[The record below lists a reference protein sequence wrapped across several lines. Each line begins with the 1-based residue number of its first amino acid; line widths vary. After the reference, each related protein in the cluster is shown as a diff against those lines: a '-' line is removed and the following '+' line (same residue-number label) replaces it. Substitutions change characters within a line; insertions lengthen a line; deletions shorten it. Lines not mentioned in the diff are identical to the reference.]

1 MGLNFNSLRLLVFI
15 FSLVSFIMS
24 FPTTTKAK
32 ELDYQGPKC
41 SEDRT
46 TFNSTYQVNL
56 MTLFSSLSSKA
67 IITIFYND
75 TVIDN
80 KDTSSAVYGLFMC
93 RGDVPFDVCG
103 DCVQSA
109 SHVLSAECTLSLWGM
124 IWYEQCMVRYSN
136 TRFFSVP
143 ETEPFTPMSNNFNVS
158 INQDIF
164 VPLLANTM
172 NKTAEQAAVSLNK
185 YATKEQKV
193 TKLETIFTLA
203 QCTQDLSVGDCRSCL
218 GFAVG
223 QIHECCKGRRG
234 GRVLLPSC
242 NVRFEFYP
250 FYRHGVSKALAPA
263 TKYPIMESKYS
274 PDPGY
279 LSHQCSNNQPTNLQ
293 KRLTTLL
300 SDLSSKATNSNNN
313 EFYMSNVSN
322 NLFGLYLCRA
332 DLPSSLC
339 ADCIVNATNRITSEC
354 PTSME
359 AIIWYNHC
367 LLRYSNH
374 SFFRTMGTNPR
385 FKMMNVTDYDDYKS
399 YYKYELWS
407 ALTKVAGE
415 IWDRSDRYYAES
427 FVLNDVQ
434 RLFVQGQCTKDLAT
448 LDCNY
453 CIHDVIETA
462 IPWCCLGSIGGRVLY
477 PSCTLRFELFPFYRN
492 GTDDQPPSTTTTE
505 ADAEHKTSIF
515 SIIDAPL
522 VRFHLVAAPLVNP
535 SVSTHR
541 LISRSH
547 CSLLPPSLVV
557 AVTACASAIFSCLR
571 SVSLC
576 LLLLSSST
584 ILSLNRVKTG
594 RSRAVILIIVVPV
607 VALVLLLSFCCYL
620 FRKRARKS
628 YNKTILRKNFGHE
641 SDTIGGL
648 QFNLSIIEAATN
660 HFSQENE
667 IGKGGFGQ
675 VYKGVLPDG
684 RHIAVKRLSKSST
697 QGATEFKN
705 EVLLIAK
712 LQHKNLVAFL
722 GFCLEGQ
729 EKILIY
735 EYVPNKSLDYFLF
748 DPHSEKLLNWFERYN
763 IIDGIAQGI
772 LYLHEYSRLK
782 VIHRDL
788 KPSNILL
795 DENMN
800 PKISD
805 FGLARIIDQQ
815 QGSASRVVGTL
826 GYMSPEYAMQGKF
839 FEKSDIFSF
848 GVMILEIITGKKN
861 VGSNVSY
868 RIAEGLLSLVW
879 RQFCNQRPLSVLDP
893 KMKENCSEFEV
904 IRCIQIGL
912 LCVQEN
918 PDERPTIATIV
929 SYLSNISLELPSPR
943 EPAFF
948 LHAKMD
954 PTKTIAG
961 ESSSSFSVNE
971 MSESTFLP
979 R

>member
-1 MGLNFNSLRLLVFI
+1 
-15 FSLVSFIMS
+15 MS

-46 TFNSTYQVNL
+46 TFNSTYQGNL

-67 IITIFYND
+67 TITIFYNN
-75 TVIDN
+75 TIIEN
-80 KDTSSAVYGLFMC
+80 KDTSNAVYGLFMC

-109 SHVLSAECTLSLWGM
+109 THVLSTECTLSLWGM

-143 ETEPFTPMSNNFNVS
+143 KTEPFTPMSNNFNVS

-172 NKTAEQAAVSLNK
+172 NKTADQAAFSLDK

-193 TKLETIFTLA
+193 TKLETIFALA

-263 TKYPIMESKYS
+263 TKYQIMESKYS

-300 SDLSSKATNSNNN
+300 FDLSSKARNSNDN

-322 NLFGLYLCRA
+322 NFFGLYLCRA

-339 ADCIVNATNRITSEC
+339 ADCIVNATNRIASEC

-359 AIIWYNHC
+359 AVIWYNHC
-367 LLRYSNH
+367 LLRYSNY

-415 IWDRSDRYYAES
+415 IWDRSDRYYTES

-492 GTDDQPPSTTTTE
+492 GTDDQPPSTTTT
-505 ADAEHKTSIF
+505 
-515 SIIDAPL
+515 
-522 VRFHLVAAPLVNP
+522 
-535 SVSTHR
+535 
-541 LISRSH
+541 
-547 CSLLPPSLVV
+547 
-557 AVTACASAIFSCLR
+557 
-571 SVSLC
+571 
-576 LLLLSSST
+576 
-584 ILSLNRVKTG
+584 VKTG

-620 FRKRARKS
+620 FRKRTRKS
-628 YNKTILRKNFGHE
+628 YKKTILRKNFGHE
-641 SDTIGGL
+641 SNTIGGL

-748 DPHSEKLLNWFERYN
+748 DPHSEKLLNWSERYN
-763 IIDGIAQGI
+763 IIDGIAQGL

-782 VIHRDL
+782 IIHRDL

-839 FEKSDIFSF
+839 SEKSDIFSF

-861 VGSNVSY
+861 VGSNELY

-879 RQFCNQRPLSVLDP
+879 RQFCNQTPLSVLDP

-912 LCVQEN
+912 LCVQED
-918 PDERPTIATIV
+918 PDERPTISTIV

-948 LHAKMD
+948 LHAKMN

-971 MSESTFLP
+971 ISESTFLP

>member
-492 GTDDQPPSTTTTE
+492 GTDDQPPSTTTT
-505 ADAEHKTSIF
+505 
-515 SIIDAPL
+515 
-522 VRFHLVAAPLVNP
+522 
-535 SVSTHR
+535 
-541 LISRSH
+541 
-547 CSLLPPSLVV
+547 
-557 AVTACASAIFSCLR
+557 
-571 SVSLC
+571 
-576 LLLLSSST
+576 
-584 ILSLNRVKTG
+584 VKTG

-697 QGATEFKN
+697 Q
-705 EVLLIAK
+705 
-712 LQHKNLVAFL
+712 
-722 GFCLEGQ
+722 
-729 EKILIY
+729 
-735 EYVPNKSLDYFLF
+735 

>member
-492 GTDDQPPSTTTTE
+492 GTDDQPPSTTTT
-505 ADAEHKTSIF
+505 
-515 SIIDAPL
+515 
-522 VRFHLVAAPLVNP
+522 V
-535 SVSTHR
+535 
-541 LISRSH
+541 
-547 CSLLPPSLVV
+547 
-557 AVTACASAIFSCLR
+557 
-571 SVSLC
+571 
-576 LLLLSSST
+576 
-584 ILSLNRVKTG
+584 
-594 RSRAVILIIVVPV
+594 
-607 VALVLLLSFCCYL
+607 
-620 FRKRARKS
+620 
-628 YNKTILRKNFGHE
+628 GHE

>member
-1 MGLNFNSLRLLVFI
+1 MALNFNFLRLLVFI

-56 MTLFSSLSSKA
+56 ITLFSSLSSKA
-67 IITIFYND
+67 TITIFYND
-75 TVIDN
+75 TIIEN
-80 KDTSSAVYGLFMC
+80 KDTSNAVYGLFMC

-109 SHVLSAECTLSLWGM
+109 THVLSTECTLSLWGM

-143 ETEPFTPMSNNFNVS
+143 KTEPFTPMSNNFNVS

-164 VPLLANTM
+164 VPLLVNTV
-172 NKTAEQAAVSLNK
+172 NETADQAAVSLNK

-300 SDLSSKATNSNNN
+300 SDLSSKARNSNDN

-322 NLFGLYLCRA
+322 NFFGLYLCRA
-332 DLPSSLC
+332 DLPPSLC
-339 ADCIVNATNRITSEC
+339 ADCIVNATNRIASEC

-359 AIIWYNHC
+359 AVIWYNHC
-367 LLRYSNH
+367 LLRYSNY

-415 IWDRSDRYYAES
+415 IWDRSDRYYTES

-492 GTDDQPPSTTTTE
+492 GTDDQPPSTTTT
-505 ADAEHKTSIF
+505 
-515 SIIDAPL
+515 
-522 VRFHLVAAPLVNP
+522 
-535 SVSTHR
+535 
-541 LISRSH
+541 
-547 CSLLPPSLVV
+547 
-557 AVTACASAIFSCLR
+557 
-571 SVSLC
+571 
-576 LLLLSSST
+576 
-584 ILSLNRVKTG
+584 VKTG

-641 SDTIGGL
+641 SNTIGGL

-748 DPHSEKLLNWFERYN
+748 DPHSEKLLSWSERYN

-800 PKISD
+800 SKISD

-839 FEKSDIFSF
+839 SEKSDIFSF

-861 VGSNVSY
+861 V
-868 RIAEGLLSLVW
+868 W
-879 RQFCNQRPLSVLDP
+879 RQFCNQTPLSVLDP
-893 KMKENCSEFEV
+893 KMKENCSESEV

-918 PDERPTIATIV
+918 PDERPTISTIV

-971 MSESTFLP
+971 ISESTFLP

>member
-492 GTDDQPPSTTTTE
+492 GTDDQPPSTTTT
-505 ADAEHKTSIF
+505 
-515 SIIDAPL
+515 
-522 VRFHLVAAPLVNP
+522 
-535 SVSTHR
+535 
-541 LISRSH
+541 
-547 CSLLPPSLVV
+547 
-557 AVTACASAIFSCLR
+557 
-571 SVSLC
+571 
-576 LLLLSSST
+576 
-584 ILSLNRVKTG
+584 VKTG

>member
-1 MGLNFNSLRLLVFI
+1 MALNFNFLRLLVFI

-56 MTLFSSLSSKA
+56 ITLFSSLSSKA
-67 IITIFYND
+67 TITIFYND
-75 TVIDN
+75 TIIEN
-80 KDTSSAVYGLFMC
+80 KDTSNAVYGLFMC

-109 SHVLSAECTLSLWGM
+109 THVLSTECTLSLWGM

-143 ETEPFTPMSNNFNVS
+143 KTEPFTPMSNNFNVS

-164 VPLLANTM
+164 VPLLVNTV
-172 NKTAEQAAVSLNK
+172 NETADQAAVSLNK

-300 SDLSSKATNSNNN
+300 SDLSSKARNSNDN

-322 NLFGLYLCRA
+322 NFFGLYLCRA
-332 DLPSSLC
+332 DLPPSLC
-339 ADCIVNATNRITSEC
+339 ADCIVNATNRIASEC

-359 AIIWYNHC
+359 AVIWYNHC
-367 LLRYSNH
+367 LLRYSNY

-415 IWDRSDRYYAES
+415 IWDRSDRYYTES

-492 GTDDQPPSTTTTE
+492 GTDDQPPSTTTT
-505 ADAEHKTSIF
+505 
-515 SIIDAPL
+515 
-522 VRFHLVAAPLVNP
+522 
-535 SVSTHR
+535 
-541 LISRSH
+541 
-547 CSLLPPSLVV
+547 
-557 AVTACASAIFSCLR
+557 
-571 SVSLC
+571 
-576 LLLLSSST
+576 
-584 ILSLNRVKTG
+584 VKTG

-641 SDTIGGL
+641 SNTIGGL

-748 DPHSEKLLNWFERYN
+748 DPHSEKLLSWSERYN

-800 PKISD
+800 SKISD

-839 FEKSDIFSF
+839 SEKSDIFSF

-861 VGSNVSY
+861 VGSNEYCRRS
-868 RIAEGLLSLVW
+868 SK
-879 RQFCNQRPLSVLDP
+879 FSVETILQP
-893 KMKENCSEFEV
+893 NTV
-904 IRCIQIGL
+904 IRIGPK
-912 LCVQEN
+912 N
-918 PDERPTIATIV
+918 ERK
-929 SYLSNISLELPSPR
+929 L
-943 EPAFF
+943 F
-948 LHAKMD
+948 
-954 PTKTIAG
+954 
-961 ESSSSFSVNE
+961 
-971 MSESTFLP
+971 
-979 R
+979 

>member
-492 GTDDQPPSTTTTE
+492 GTDDQPPSTTTT
-505 ADAEHKTSIF
+505 
-515 SIIDAPL
+515 
-522 VRFHLVAAPLVNP
+522 
-535 SVSTHR
+535 
-541 LISRSH
+541 
-547 CSLLPPSLVV
+547 
-557 AVTACASAIFSCLR
+557 
-571 SVSLC
+571 
-576 LLLLSSST
+576 
-584 ILSLNRVKTG
+584 VKTG

-861 VGSNVSY
+861 V
-868 RIAEGLLSLVW
+868 W